1 MKICCIGRNYVAHA
15 KELGNEVPTDP
26 VIFLKPA
33 TALLEAPAPFNYPL
47 FSSDIHYECELVLRI
62 CKEGKNIK
70 QGDAENYFDAITAG
84 IDFTARDLQ
93 QQLKTKGL
101 PWEKAKAFDQSAV
114 IGKWIAIPASSE
126 IKFSLQKNKQ
136 TVQEGTTAHMIF
148 NFHTIISHISEFFT
162 LQPGDLIFTGTPA
175 GVGPVAKGDELEG
188 YIENEQVFTLKV
200 Q

>member
-26 VIFLKPA
+26 VIFLKPE
-33 TALLEAPAPFNYPL
+33 TALLQAPASFIYPS
-47 FSSDIHYECELVLRI
+47 FSNDIHYECELVLRI
-62 CKEGKNIK
+62 CKEAKNVS
-70 QGDAENYFDAITAG
+70 AEEAANYYDAITAG

-93 QQLKTKGL
+93 QKLKTKGL

-114 IGKWIAIPASSE
+114 IGEWIAIPASPE
-126 IKFSLQKNKQ
+126 IKFSLQKNNQ

-148 NFHTIISHISEFFT
+148 NFNTIISHISAFFT

-175 GVGPVAKGDELEG
+175 GVGPVAKGDILDG
-188 YIENEQVFTLKV
+188 FIENEQVFTLKV

>member
-33 TALLEAPAPFNYPL
+33 TALLQAPSPFNYPS
-47 FSSDIHYECELVLRI
+47 FSSDIHYECELVLHI
-62 CKEGKNIK
+62 CKEGKSIAQANA
-70 QGDAENYFDAITAG
+70 GNYFDAITAG

-101 PWEKAKAFDQSAV
+101 PWEKAKAFDHSAV
-114 IGKWIAIPASSE
+114 IGKWLTVPASSE

-148 NFHTIISHISEFFT
+148 NFNTIISHISEFFT

-175 GVGPVAKGDELEG
+175 GVGPVAIGDELEG